1 MLNRRAEISRKLIR
15 GTKMGVGFSAYKAMA
30 VMILAAVAIAF
41 AAPDLPANF
50 DRLRT
55 GIESSGILKKS
66 KSGSTSTTTTTTTTT
81 TSTSTTTSG
90 GTNLAYPELSMIS
103 SNFDVST
110 DLVAS
115 WGAAAIPVSN
125 APDVVGAFRFICGAG
140 QILYDDPIVS
150 PGQPG
155 ASHLHQYYG
164 NTGANAYS
172 TYSTLRSS
180 GDSTCGNAVNRSGYW
195 MPAMMVGKT
204 YVLKP
209 DYVSIYYKR
218 RPASDPKCSLTSGD
232 PQAEGNCIPLP
243 NGLRF
248 IFGYDMISSTPA
260 TGSFHFACVVGSTPT
275 ATSGTLVGI
284 ANAGCAVGS
293 HIEALIGAP
302 ECWDGQNLDSANHR
316 SHVSYPSYGSWG
328 YLKCDSGHPF
338 VIPTFTLAAFYQ
350 VTPEVETALL
360 ALKAGAPWDYTK
372 MLHLSSD
379 EMMPTLVPG
388 TTFHADWFGGW
399 DNTVMS
405 MWIDNCINKLLNCSG
420 GDLGNGLQI
429 KGAAQPSYGWSNP
442 QPLVPVPAKP

>member
-1 MLNRRAEISRKLIR
+1 
-15 GTKMGVGFSAYKAMA
+15 
-30 VMILAAVAIAF
+30 
-41 AAPDLPANF
+41 
-50 DRLRT
+50 
-55 GIESSGILKKS
+55 
-66 KSGSTSTTTTTTTTT
+66 
-81 TSTSTTTSG
+81 
-90 GTNLAYPELSMIS
+90 
-103 SNFDVST
+103 
-110 DLVAS
+110 
-115 WGAAAIPVSN
+115 
-125 APDVVGAFRFICGAG
+125 
-140 QILYDDPIVS
+140 
-150 PGQPG
+150 
-155 ASHLHQYYG
+155 
-164 NTGANAYS
+164 
-172 TYSTLRSS
+172 
-180 GDSTCGNAVNRSGYW
+180 
-195 MPAMMVGKT
+195 
-204 YVLKP
+204 
-209 DYVSIYYKR
+209 
-218 RPASDPKCSLTSGD
+218 
-232 PQAEGNCIPLP
+232 
-243 NGLRF
+243 
-248 IFGYDMISSTPA
+248 
-260 TGSFHFACVVGSTPT
+260 VVGSTPT

>member
-1 MLNRRAEISRKLIR
+1 
-15 GTKMGVGFSAYKAMA
+15 MGEGFSAYKAMA
-30 VMILAAVAIAF
+30 VAILGFVFIAF
-41 AAPDLPANF
+41 AAPDLPSNF

-55 GIESSGILKKS
+55 SLETGEFLKKS
-66 KSGSTSTTTTTTTTT
+66 TKTSTSSSGTSTSTTTTSTSSTTT
-81 TSTSTTTSG
+81 TSNST
-90 GTNLAYPELSMIS
+90 NPLYPELSIIP
-103 SNFDVST
+103 SNFDVSSY
-110 DLVAS
+110 LQPS
-115 WGAAAIPVSN
+115 WGTGAIPPSS

-140 QILYDDPIVS
+140 QLLYDDPIVF

-164 NTGANAYS
+164 NSAANAYS
-172 TYSTLRSS
+172 TYTSLRIT
-180 GDSTCGNAVNRSGYW
+180 GDGSCGNAVNRSGYW
-195 MPAMMVGKT
+195 MPALMVGRQ
-204 YVLKP
+204 YVLQP

-218 RPASDPKCSLTSGD
+218 RPISDPKCSLTSGD
-232 PQAEGNCIPLP
+232 LQAEGNCIPIP
-243 NGLRF
+243 NGLRY
-248 IFGYDMISSTPA
+248 IFGYDMVSGTPA

-275 ATSGTLVGI
+275 ATAGDLLGI
-284 ANAGCAVGS
+284 ANAGCPAGAR
-293 HIEALIGAP
+293 IEALIGAP

-316 SHVSYPSYGSWG
+316 SHVAYPSYGSWG

-350 VTPEVETALL
+350 ITPEVEAALL

-372 MLHLSSD
+372 VLHLSSD
-379 EMMPTLVPG
+379 EMMPSLTPG

-429 KGAAQPSYGWSNP
+429 KGADKPSYGWTNP
-442 QPLVPVPAKP
+442 QPLVPLPAKA